1 MTKRQKTGLGLAG
14 LFAVGLLFLPAYRP
28 LKFRYAIWRIE
39 SANTVA
45 QERSACILA
54 SRVGRVWEINLIHTN
69 EHRTLP
75 GRLRHLDGREY
86 TEIEWWESPWWG
98 FGGQPY
104 RAYRILLDPK
114 SRDLLANRTK

>member
-1 MTKRQKTGLGLAG
+1 MTKRQKIGLRLAG

-39 SANTVA
+39 SADTVA
-45 QERSACILA
+45 QERLACILA
-54 SRVGRVWEINLIHTN
+54 SRVGHVWEINQIRTD

-75 GRLRHLDGREY
+75 RRLKHLHGQEY

-114 SRDLLANRTK
+114 NRGLLAGRAK